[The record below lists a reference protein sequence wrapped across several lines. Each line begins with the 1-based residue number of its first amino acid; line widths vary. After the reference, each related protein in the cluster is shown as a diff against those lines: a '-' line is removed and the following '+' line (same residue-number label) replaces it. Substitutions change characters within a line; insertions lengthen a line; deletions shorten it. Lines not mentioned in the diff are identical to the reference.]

1 MPLPAPDLRCAGRT
15 KPHSLTP
22 PSRTPLRPAAAYVSS
37 GEFSSPS
44 TSPSRASAD
53 GYAASGTIIGIQDGT
68 LAKIP
73 LLLTPETSPRRKE
86 PGSRAHA
93 RALRR
98 ARDGCAMP
106 PRRAAPTRGL
116 AARAASID
124 LTSRATPCTQRLDT
138 ADALNLAPVAGLAGR
153 AFPGGGGS
161 GQGGLFA
168 CCQSGILLEIVI
180 AVRVRR
186 CGRGRLCLEPL
197 WCCPSCMCN
206 APWWRRQAAM
216 TLGRQCAAFSVS
228 ECSDRRPHMHVEYA
242 VMRPLMSVH
251 RIGARGGASRK
262 QCMRPR
268 YKVPG
273 REV

>member
-153 AFPGGGGS
+153 AFPGGGGVGAGGSICMLPVRDTPGDRDCCACASLRTWAIVS
-161 GQGGLFA
+161 GATLVLPFMHVQCPLVAAAGSYDPGA
-168 CCQSGILLEIVI
+168 
-180 AVRVRR
+180 AVR
-186 CGRGRLCLEPL
+186 CF
-197 WCCPSCMCN
+197 
-206 APWWRRQAAM
+206 Q
-216 TLGRQCAAFSVS
+216 
-228 ECSDRRPHMHVEYA
+228 
-242 VMRPLMSVH
+242 
-251 RIGARGGASRK
+251 RI
-262 QCMRPR
+262 
-268 YKVPG
+268 
-273 REV
+273 